1 MLHGTESITCAYRF
15 VKCRF
20 GIAASSVCGTTARP
34 GELGAS
40 PPKQRCRFRNWSLI
54 RPWGCKS
61 ALRKWHMRG
70 AWVGEMQA
78 LVGCGERCGPLVTV
92 YRSCAIAAYL
102 EVNPFFYRKSVVSAF
117 KAVVG

>member
-1 MLHGTESITCAYRF
+1 MI
-15 VKCRF
+15 
-20 GIAASSVCGTTARP
+20 CGRTR
-34 GELGAS
+34 LVRMQS
-40 PPKQRCRFRNWSLI
+40 RSRILSLI

-92 YRSCAIAAYL
+92 YRSRAIAAYL
-102 EVNPFFYRKSVVSAF
+102 EVNPFFYGKSVVSVF
-117 KAVVG
+117 KTVVG